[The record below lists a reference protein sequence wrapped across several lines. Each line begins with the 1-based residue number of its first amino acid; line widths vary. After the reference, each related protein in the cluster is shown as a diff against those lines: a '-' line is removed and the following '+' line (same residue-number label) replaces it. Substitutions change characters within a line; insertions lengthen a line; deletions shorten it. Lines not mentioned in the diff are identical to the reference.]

1 VKTLPH
7 LNIKYF
13 PCPLS
18 GEERTALA
26 NELTDT
32 IATRLRVS
40 PDVVSISLEEIAPE
54 QWHATVVGPE
64 LEAHPERVIKHPNYP
79 KQ

>member
-1 VKTLPH
+1 VTALPH

-26 NELTDT
+26 GELTET

-40 PDVVSISLEEIAPE
+40 PDVVSISLEEIEPE
-54 QWHATVVGPE
+54 QWQAAVVGPE